1 MKSFKDYLTESKKTY
16 AFKIKVAG
24 KLEDGFA
31 EDLRAAVSKFSVANL
46 SKGKTSPI
54 QENQTDFPQLKN
66 ESVTVFDLE
75 IHYPTIPP
83 VLEQYIS
90 DMCGCPKTHLIVR
103 GANEAAVNHQEAEN
117 FKEANAKP
125 LIGQCDPAPA
135 DNQDLVGEKQ
145 KMSMLKDLIKSKHMG
160 EEYKGVNDAILA
172 KSLPSE
178 KASEMPEGTTI
189 SPLGS
194 KQNKLPQATTAAG
207 LKGK

>member
-31 EDLRAAVSKFSVANL
+31 EDLRAAMTKFSIANL
-46 SKGKTSPI
+46 SKGKSSPI

-75 IHYPTIPP
+75 VHYPTTPP

-90 DMCGCPKTHLIVR
+90 DMCGCAKTHLVVR

-117 FKEANAKP
+117 FKEAQAKP
-125 LIGQCDPAPA
+125 LIGQCDPQPS

-145 KMSMLKDLIKSKHMG
+145 KMSMLKDLMKDNHMG
-160 EEYKGVNDAILA
+160 EQYKSVNDAILA
-172 KSLPSE
+172 GSAPTEKS
-178 KASEMPEGTTI
+178 SEMPEGTSI
-189 SPLGS
+189 SPIGS
-194 KQNKLPQATTAAG
+194 KAR
-207 LKGK
+207 KG

>member
-31 EDLRAAVSKFSVANL
+31 EDLRAAVSKFSVVNL

-75 IHYPTIPP
+75 IHYPTVPP

-90 DMCGCPKTHLIVR
+90 DMCKCPKTHLIVR

-117 FKEANAKP
+117 FKEAEEKP

-135 DNQDLVGEKQ
+135 DNQGIVGEKH
-145 KMSMLKDLIKSKHMG
+145 KMSMLKDLMKDKHMG
-160 EEYKGVNDAILA
+160 EQYTGVNDAILA
-172 KSLPSE
+172 KTSPTE
-178 KASEMPEGTTI
+178 KQSEMPEGTSI
-189 SPLGS
+189 SPIGS
-194 KQNKLPQATTAAG
+194 KAR
-207 LKGK
+207 KG